1 MYVFYITTF
10 LPFRDDLLI
19 FIDWVYH
26 MICLEEFAVNLARS
40 SWQEEGAV
48 DEEEEEEPVPVVTSM
63 GSTNGTSP
71 NYSVNKLL
79 VSNLLGVPRVIIR
92 FIFGFSMITIQ
103 LLGYLKF
110 RQHPNMMVTTDGSLD
125 AVFSN
130 EPCFSALK

>member
-1 MYVFYITTF
+1 MHVFYITTF

-71 NYSVNKLL
+71 NYSVNKCWF
-79 VSNLLGVPRVIIR
+79 PIYW
-92 FIFGFSMITIQ
+92 
-103 LLGYLKF
+103 GYPELSSVLSSDF
-110 RQHPNMMVTTDGSLD
+110 P
-125 AVFSN
+125 
-130 EPCFSALK
+130 